1 MPAKSIYEQFDRD
14 AWRAL
19 AAKTPMPLTE
29 ADLRSLAALGDPIDL
44 EEADAVYRPLS
55 ALLRYRVL
63 HSRALGRD
71 QQEFFGR
78 PRKRK
83 IPFIIGVAGS
93 VAVGKSTTS
102 RILQNLLSRWP
113 ETSRVALV
121 TTDGF
126 LYPNAELERRGLVA
140 RKGFPESYNRRALL
154 NFVTQVKAGE
164 PEVKAP
170 VYSHVTYDVVP
181 DKYVTVASPDI
192 LILEGINVLQPAW
205 FYRGHQD
212 LPNLEKKLDQDD
224 GRSGLY
230 DHKSLAVSDFFD
242 FSIYV
247 DARTRDIER
256 WFVER
261 FLSLKESA
269 FSDPSSYFQVYA
281 GISDSV
287 ARQIALDIWTS
298 INLLNL
304 EQQIRPTRGRATLI
318 LRKDAQHRLENVY
331 LRKI

>member
-1 MPAKSIYEQFDRD
+1 
-14 AWRAL
+14 
-19 AAKTPMPLTE
+19 
-29 ADLRSLAALGDPIDL
+29 
-44 EEADAVYRPLS
+44 
-55 ALLRYRVL
+55 
-63 HSRALGRD
+63 
-71 QQEFFGR
+71 
-78 PRKRK
+78 
-83 IPFIIGVAGS
+83 
-93 VAVGKSTTS
+93 
-102 RILQNLLSRWP
+102 
-113 ETSRVALV
+113 
-121 TTDGF
+121 
-126 LYPNAELERRGLVA
+126 
-140 RKGFPESYNRRALL
+140 
-154 NFVTQVKAGE
+154 
-164 PEVKAP
+164 
-170 VYSHVTYDVVP
+170 
-181 DKYVTVASPDI
+181 
-192 LILEGINVLQPAW
+192 PAW

-256 WFVER
+256 WFLER

-269 FSDPSSYFQVYA
+269 FSDPNSYFQVYS

-287 ARQIALDIWTS
+287 ARQIALDIWNS
-298 INLLNL
+298 INLPNL